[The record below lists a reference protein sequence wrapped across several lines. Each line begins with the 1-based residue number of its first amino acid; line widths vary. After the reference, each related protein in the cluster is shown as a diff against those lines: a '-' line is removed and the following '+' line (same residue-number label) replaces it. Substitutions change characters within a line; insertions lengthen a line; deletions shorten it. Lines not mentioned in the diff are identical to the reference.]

1 MSESRRA
8 PVNAPNA
15 SANAAADTE
24 PRREIGRRALLRAGA
39 FAAGASLAGIGASAA
54 APAAAQDAAAQ
65 AGSQAGAAS
74 IGSYIIGEDAPPW
87 MKTPGRS
94 FSPYGAP
101 SHWEEKVQR
110 AIPSTAAVRL
120 GVGVSRTPLEQLAGT
135 ITPSGLHFERH
146 HNGIPDIDPARH
158 ELVIHGLV
166 RQPLAFTR
174 ETLLRYPLESQIY
187 FVECAGNSG
196 TFSQPQPQQA
206 AAGALNGLVSC
217 SQWTGVRLSTLLDEA
232 GIQRGA
238 KWVIAEGA
246 DAAAMS
252 RSVPLEKCLDDAMI
266 ALFQNG
272 EAIRPEQ
279 GYPMRLLLPGFEGNI
294 NVKWLRRLNVID
306 APVDARDETSHYTE
320 LLPDGKARQYMFLQG
335 VKSAIIKPSFGM
347 NVPAPGFY
355 EISGLAW
362 SGAGRISEVEL
373 STNGGKSWTAR
384 RARPAR
390 FAQGARP
397 LSSALAMGRP
407 PRDPHEPRHRREGQR
422 PAHALGLGRAVRAR
436 PALSLQ
442 RHSEL
447 ERRRRRDGAKC
458 LRLGARAFRARHTI
472 V

>member
-1 MSESRRA
+1 MSQSRRA
-8 PVNAPNA
+8 PVEAPNA
-15 SANAAADTE
+15 NPAADTE
-24 PRREIGRRALLRAGA
+24 PRRSIGRRALLRAGA
-39 FAAGASLAGIGASAA
+39 LVAGAGLAGIGSSAA
-54 APAAAQDAAAQ
+54 ALGAAQNAA
-65 AGSQAGAAS
+65 GQAGAES
-74 IGSYIIGEDAPPW
+74 IGEGAPPW

-94 FSPYGAP
+94 FSAYGTP

-135 ITPSGLHFERH
+135 ITPGGLHFERH

-166 RQPLAFTR
+166 KQPLAFTR
-174 ETLLRYPLESQIY
+174 ATLLRYPLESQIY

-196 TFSQPQPQQA
+196 TFSQPQPQQG
-206 AAGALNGLVSC
+206 AAGALNGLLSC
-217 SQWTGVRLSTLLDEA
+217 SEWTGVRLSTLLDEA

-294 NVKWLRRLNVID
+294 NVKWLRRLNVMD

-320 LLPDGKARQYMFLQG
+320 LLPNGKARQYMFLQA

-347 NVPAPGFY
+347 NLRGPGFY

-362 SGAGRISEVEL
+362 SGAGRISKVEL
-373 STNGGKSWTAR
+373 STNGGKSWTLAALGQPVLPKALAR
-384 RARPAR
+384 FHLPWQWDGRPAILMSR
-390 FAQGARP
+390 VTDEKGNVQPTRSAWVAQYAP
-397 LSSALAMGRP
+397 
-407 PRDPHEPRHRREGQR
+407 GQ
-422 PAHALGLGRAVRAR
+422 PYHYNGIQSWNVAA
-436 PALSLQ
+436 
-442 RHSEL
+442 
-447 ERRRRRDGAKC
+447 DG
-458 LRLGARAFRARHTI
+458 T
-472 V
+472 VQNVYV